1 LPRRITGGRVIEM
14 HAETLYASSYSP
26 DPRSA
31 LDVLAFVLTPATAF
45 AAGGDAEELEAVAQ
59 LLGEA
64 KTVAIQRWLDLR
76 PHAAL
81 N

>member
-1 LPRRITGGRVIEM
+1 M
-14 HAETLYASSYSP
+14 QAQTLYASSYTP

-31 LDVLAFVLTPATAF
+31 VDVLAFILTPASAF
-45 AAGGDAEELEAVAQ
+45 AAGGDAEELAAVAE

-64 KTVAIQRWLDLR
+64 KTVAIQRWMDLR
-76 PHAAL
+76 VGATP

>member
-1 LPRRITGGRVIEM
+1 M
-14 HAETLYASSYSP
+14 QAQTLYASSYTP

-31 LDVLAFVLTPATAF
+31 VDVLAFILTPASAF
-45 AAGGDAEELEAVAQ
+45 AAGGDDEELAAVTE

-76 PHAAL
+76 VGATP

>member
-1 LPRRITGGRVIEM
+1 M
-14 HAETLYASSYSP
+14 QAETLYASSYSP

-31 LDVLAFVLTPATAF
+31 VDVLAFVLTPAAAF
-45 AAGGDAEELEAVAQ
+45 AVGGDAEELAAVRE

-64 KTVAIQRWLDLR
+64 KCVAIKRWLDLR
-76 PHAAL
+76 PIATP

>member
-1 LPRRITGGRVIEM
+1 M
-14 HAETLYASSYSP
+14 QAQTLYASSYTP

-31 LDVLAFVLTPATAF
+31 VDVLAFILTPASAF
-45 AAGGDAEELEAVAQ
+45 AAGGDDDELAAVTE

-76 PHAAL
+76 VRSTP

>member
-1 LPRRITGGRVIEM
+1 M
-14 HAETLYASSYSP
+14 QAQTLYASSYTP

-31 LDVLAFVLTPATAF
+31 VDVLAFILTPASAF
-45 AAGGDAEELEAVAQ
+45 AAGGDAEELAAVAE

-64 KTVAIQRWLDLR
+64 KSVAIQRWLDLR
-76 PHAAL
+76 VRSTP

>member
-1 LPRRITGGRVIEM
+1 M
-14 HAETLYASSYSP
+14 QAQTLYASSYTP

-31 LDVLAFVLTPATAF
+31 VDVLAFILTPASAF
-45 AAGGDAEELEAVAQ
+45 AAGGDAEELAAVAE

-64 KTVAIQRWLDLR
+64 KSVAIQRWLDLR
-76 PHAAL
+76 VRSIP

>member
-1 LPRRITGGRVIEM
+1 M
-14 HAETLYASSYSP
+14 QAQTLYASSYTP

-31 LDVLAFVLTPATAF
+31 VDVLAFILTPASAF
-45 AAGGDAEELEAVAQ
+45 AAGGDDDELAAVTE

-76 PHAAL
+76 VGMTP

>member
-1 LPRRITGGRVIEM
+1 M
-14 HAETLYASSYSP
+14 QAQTLYASSYTP

-31 LDVLAFVLTPATAF
+31 VDVLAFILTPASAF
-45 AAGGDAEELEAVAQ
+45 AVGGDAEELAAVAE

-64 KTVAIQRWLDLR
+64 KSVAIQRWLDLR
-76 PHAAL
+76 VRSIP